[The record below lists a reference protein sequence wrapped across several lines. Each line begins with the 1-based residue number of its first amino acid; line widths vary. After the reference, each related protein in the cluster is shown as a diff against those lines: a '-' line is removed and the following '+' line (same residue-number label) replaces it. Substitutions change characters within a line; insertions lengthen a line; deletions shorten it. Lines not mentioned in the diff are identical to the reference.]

1 MLRFVFVSETQIGLA
16 FNKGRFRRVLGA
28 GRHLI
33 GRGEVELIDVTKP
46 AFEHAM
52 FDVLITKPDVRARLE
67 VIELT
72 DDQRA
77 VVYRDGR
84 LFTILG
90 AGRYAFWNVLS
101 KITFEVFDGRA
112 GRFAHPKLQA
122 ILQMPVVSKFLEGV
136 VVPDHET
143 VVLYRDGKREGVLE
157 PGTHLFWKGT
167 GKVSWKALDMR
178 EQVAD
183 VAGQEIMSQDKV
195 SLRVNLIVTYAMV
208 DAIKAIEAS
217 ADPTQALYRE
227 AQLALRSAVG
237 GRSLDALLAD
247 KDAVCVEV
255 REMLARRSAELGIA
269 VRGVGLK
276 DIILPGDM
284 RTLFNQV
291 VAATKESEANL
302 IRRREETAAARS
314 QANTARLL
322 AENPVLARL
331 KELEMLKDVL
341 AGTSATFVFGQG
353 ELTDQIKSLVGANP
367 KT

>member
-1 MLRFVFVSETQIGLA
+1 VICSAPTRLAGLSRSCETQIGLA
-16 FNKGRFRRVLGA
+16 FNKGRFQRVLGA

-46 AFEHAM
+46 ALEHAM
-52 FDVLITKPDVRARLE
+52 FDVLITKPDVRERLE

-90 AGRYAFWNVLS
+90 AGRYAFRNVLS
-101 KITFEVFDGRA
+101 RITFEV
-112 GRFAHPKLQA
+112 
-122 ILQMPVVSKFLEGV
+122 
-136 VVPDHET
+136 
-143 VVLYRDGKREGVLE
+143 
-157 PGTHLFWKGT
+157 
-167 GKVSWKALDMR
+167 
-178 EQVAD
+178 
-183 VAGQEIMSQDKV
+183 
-195 SLRVNLIVTYAMV
+195 
-208 DAIKAIEAS
+208 
-217 ADPTQALYRE
+217 
-227 AQLALRSAVG
+227 
-237 GRSLDALLAD
+237 
-247 KDAVCVEV
+247 
-255 REMLARRSAELGIA
+255 LARRAAELGIA

-276 DIILPGDM
+276 DIVLPGDM

-314 QANTARLL
+314 QANTARPL

-331 KELEMLKDVL
+331 KELEMLKEVL